1 MENENKL
8 TKNFIIA
15 TFVTLYVMVSVI
27 STIHVITFFEL
38 SNPKWLAITLALAFE
53 VGAAASLASII
64 ALKKMNK
71 TIVWVLFFILT
82 AMQAM
87 GNAYFAYVN
96 LKDYKEWIEL
106 FGLVDYEPIFQKRI
120 LSIVSGAILPLVAL
134 GFIKSLVD
142 YIRPEP
148 LEANVNPQIMDSVT
162 SENPPKESNDLDD
175 VAKKVW
181 DTVEELREE
190 GKLPNPTEEDIKN
203 EPTAL
208 ANSGHINFYDDDE
221 DYFMGD
227 DGDYFASEES
237 LTDLVLDEKP
247 KYAEEEIVENEYVVD
262 KNDEEIQEEI
272 TSVENIT
279 ENIIGDSIV
288 EEKISEDLVSEKP
301 IEIIID
307 NKEVYPVYDEPKK
320 EKSPAIDN
328 IMVFKNENQ

>member
-148 LEANVNPQIMDSVT
+148 LEANVNPQITDSVT
-162 SENPPKESNDLDD
+162 SENPVNVSDDLNDT
-175 VAKKVW
+175 AKKVW
-181 DTVEELREE
+181 DKVEELREE
-190 GKLPNPTEEDIKN
+190 GKLPNPTEEDIEN

-208 ANSGHINFYDDDE
+208 ANSGHINFYDNDE
-221 DYFMGD
+221 DYFVG
-227 DGDYFASEES
+227 EEI
-237 LTDLVLDEKP
+237 LTELVLDEKP
-247 KYAEEEIVENEYVVD
+247 KYAQDEIFENEYVV
-262 KNDEEIQEEI
+262 NEEIQGEI
-272 TSVENIT
+272 TSVD
-279 ENIIGDSIV
+279 GGV
-288 EEKISEDLVSEKP
+288 EEKISEDLVSEEP
-301 IEIIID
+301 IEIVID

>member
-142 YIRPEP
+142 YIRPNEGVNEGVNDQITDAVTQSN
-148 LEANVNPQIMDSVT
+148 LNDEAKRVW
-162 SENPPKESNDLDD
+162 E
-175 VAKKVW
+175 KV
-181 DTVEELREE
+181 DELHKE
-190 GKLPNPTEEDIKN
+190 GKLPEITEEDLAD

-208 ANSGHINFYDDDE
+208 ANSGYINFYDEDDDFLIE
-221 DYFMGD
+221 ND
-227 DGDYFASEES
+227 DDYFASEEN
-237 LTDLVLDEKP
+237 LTELVLGEKP
-247 KYAEEEIVENEYVVD
+247 KYTEDKIVDNEYVVD
-262 KNDEEIQEEI
+262 EDDKKIQEEI
-272 TSVENIT
+272 TSVEDIT
-279 ENIIGDSIV
+279 ENVVDNNVV

-307 NKEVYPVYDEPKK
+307 NKEIYPVYDELKK

>member
-134 GFIKSLVD
+134 DDAIG
-142 YIRPEP
+142 
-148 LEANVNPQIMDSVT
+148 IM
-162 SENPPKESNDLDD
+162 L
-175 VAKKVW
+175 
-181 DTVEELREE
+181 
-190 GKLPNPTEEDIKN
+190 
-203 EPTAL
+203 
-208 ANSGHINFYDDDE
+208 
-221 DYFMGD
+221 
-227 DGDYFASEES
+227 FAVMLS
-237 LTDLVLDEKP
+237 
-247 KYAEEEIVENEYVVD
+247 
-262 KNDEEIQEEI
+262 
-272 TSVENIT
+272 
-279 ENIIGDSIV
+279 
-288 EEKISEDLVSEKP
+288 
-301 IEIIID
+301 
-307 NKEVYPVYDEPKK
+307 
-320 EKSPAIDN
+320 
-328 IMVFKNENQ
+328 